1 MGVIDMQELAQM
13 AEPWKEKLVTWVQEL
28 DPLYV
33 KLILAVVVYIIVSA
47 ILKSMGKSY
56 YFRVIMGMVVF
67 TAVGSLAWKMPVE
80 RWGNRGYLVYV
91 ITAYLVSVLINLAVG
106 RKETER
112 GYDDSEAVVFG
123 FDDCEDDEE
132 WEPGLF
138 YKVTHAMVLVGIA
151 AILLFFVYIRI
162 SSQTQAVFE
171 HDVLAEYE
179 NCEAVPDDASVAA
192 DLAEKGYKDVNI
204 TTEAGQRVC
213 SVVITARK
221 NMQDLEKRF
230 VVRFG

>member
-1 MGVIDMQELAQM
+1 MGVMDMQELLQM
-13 AEPWKEKLVTWVQEL
+13 AEPWKNELVTRVQEL

-33 KLILAVVVYIIVSA
+33 KLFIAVVIYIIVSA
-47 ILKSMGKSY
+47 SLKSMGKSY

-67 TAVGSLAWKMPVE
+67 TAVGSLVWKMPVE
-80 RWGNRGYLVYV
+80 RWGIKGYLVYGFA
-91 ITAYLVSVLINLAVG
+91 AYLVSVVINLAVE
-106 RKETER
+106 RKGAES
-112 GYDDSEAVVFG
+112 GYDDSYADDFG
-123 FDDCEDDEE
+123 DYDEDDED

-171 HDVLAEYE
+171 RDVLAEYE

-192 DLAEKGYKDVNI
+192 DLAGKGYKDVNI

>member
-1 MGVIDMQELAQM
+1 MQELAQM

-56 YFRVIMGMVVF
+56 YLRVIIGMVVF
-67 TAVGSLAWKMPVE
+67 TGIGSLAWKMPVE
-80 RWGNRGYLVYV
+80 RWGTKGYLAYV
-91 ITAYLVSVLINLAVG
+91 FAAYLVSVLINLTVG
-106 RKETER
+106 RKSAESGDDDGEADDF
-112 GYDDSEAVVFG
+112 GDYD
-123 FDDCEDDEE
+123 EDDED

-138 YKVTHAMVLVGIA
+138 YKVTHVMVLVGIA

-162 SSQTQAVFE
+162 ASQTQLAFE

-179 NCEAVPDDASVAA
+179 NCEAVPDDAAVAA
-192 DLAEKGYKDVNI
+192 DLTGKGYKDVNI

-213 SVVITARK
+213 SVVITARR

>member
-1 MGVIDMQELAQM
+1 MQELLQM
-13 AEPWKEKLVTWVQEL
+13 AEPWKNELVTRVQEL

-33 KLILAVVVYIIVSA
+33 KLFIAVVIYIIVSA
-47 ILKSMGKSY
+47 SLKSMGKSY

-67 TAVGSLAWKMPVE
+67 TAVGSLVWKMPVE
-80 RWGNRGYLVYV
+80 RWGIKGYLVYGFA
-91 ITAYLVSVLINLAVG
+91 AYLVSVVINLAVG
-106 RKETER
+106 RKETEP

-192 DLAEKGYKDVNI
+192 DLAGKGYKDVNI

>member
-1 MGVIDMQELAQM
+1 MQELAQM
-13 AEPWKEKLVTWVQEL
+13 AEPWKNELVTRVQEL

-33 KLILAVVVYIIVSA
+33 KLFIAVVIYIIVSA
-47 ILKSMGKSY
+47 SLKSMGKNY
-56 YFRVIMGMVVF
+56 YFRVIIGMVVF
-67 TAVGSLAWKMPVE
+67 TGIGCIGWKMPVE
-80 RWGNRGYLVYV
+80 RWGIKGYLVYGFA
-91 ITAYLVSVLINLAVG
+91 AYLVSVLINLAVG
-106 RKETER
+106 RKSVES
-112 GYDDSEAVVFG
+112 GDGDSEADDFG
-123 FDDCEDDEE
+123 DYDEDDED

-171 HDVLAEYE
+171 RDVLAEYE

-192 DLAEKGYKDVNI
+192 DLAGKGYKDVNI

>member
-1 MGVIDMQELAQM
+1 MQELLQM
-13 AEPWKEKLVTWVQEL
+13 AEPWKNELITRVQEL

-33 KLILAVVVYIIVSA
+33 KLFIAVVIYIIVSA
-47 ILKSMGKSY
+47 SLKSMGKSY

-67 TAVGSLAWKMPVE
+67 TAVGSLVWKMPVE
-80 RWGNRGYLVYV
+80 RWGIKGYLVYGFA
-91 ITAYLVSVLINLAVG
+91 AYLVSVVINLAVG
-106 RKETER
+106 RKDAES

-192 DLAEKGYKDVNI
+192 DLAGKGYKDVNI

>member
-1 MGVIDMQELAQM
+1 MQELAQM

-28 DPLYV
+28 DPLYA

-67 TAVGSLAWKMPVE
+67 TAVGSLVWKMPVE
-80 RWGNRGYLVYV
+80 RWGIKGYLVYGFA
-91 ITAYLVSVLINLAVG
+91 AYLVSVLINLAVG
-106 RKETER
+106 RKSVES
-112 GYDDSEAVVFG
+112 GDGDSEADDFG
-123 FDDCEDDEE
+123 DYDEDDED

-171 HDVLAEYE
+171 RDVLAEYE
-179 NCEAVPDDASVAA
+179 NCEAVPDDTVVAA
-192 DLAEKGYKDVNI
+192 DLAGKGYKDVNI

-213 SVVITARK
+213 RVVVTAKK

>member
-1 MGVIDMQELAQM
+1 MGVMDMQELLQM
-13 AEPWKEKLVTWVQEL
+13 AEPWKNELVTRVQEL
-28 DPLYV
+28 NPLYV
-33 KLILAVVVYIIVSA
+33 KLFIAVVIYIIVSA
-47 ILKSMGKSY
+47 SLKSMGKSY

-67 TAVGSLAWKMPVE
+67 TAVGSLVWKMPVE
-80 RWGNRGYLVYV
+80 RWGIKGYLVYGFA
-91 ITAYLVSVLINLAVG
+91 AYLVSVLINLAVG
-106 RKETER
+106 RKSVES
-112 GYDDSEAVVFG
+112 GDDDSEADDFG
-123 FDDCEDDEE
+123 DYDEDDED

-171 HDVLAEYE
+171 RDVLAEYE
-179 NCEAVPDDASVAA
+179 NCVAVPDDASVAA
-192 DLAEKGYKDVNI
+192 DLAGKGYKDVNI

>member
-1 MGVIDMQELAQM
+1 MQELAQM
-13 AEPWKEKLVTWVQEL
+13 AEPWKEKLVTRVQEL

-33 KLILAVVVYIIVSA
+33 KLFIAVVIYIIVSA
-47 ILKSMGKSY
+47 SLKSMGKSY

-67 TAVGSLAWKMPVE
+67 TAVGSLVWKMPVE
-80 RWGNRGYLVYV
+80 RWGIKGYLVYGFA
-91 ITAYLVSVLINLAVG
+91 AYLVSVLINLAVG
-106 RKETER
+106 RKSVES
-112 GYDDSEAVVFG
+112 GDGDSEADDFG
-123 FDDCEDDEE
+123 DYDEDDED

-171 HDVLAEYE
+171 RDVLAEYE
-179 NCEAVPDDASVAA
+179 NCEAVPDDTVVAA
-192 DLAEKGYKDVNI
+192 DLAGKGYKDVNI

-213 SVVITARK
+213 RVVVTAKK